1 MNIKEI
7 VNRGNGTDIT
17 TQEQIFVVK
26 KYIKEKKN
34 IDVDINIRRTMPI
47 DFIDF
52 DIILKRDL
60 QLLNIA
66 YFTAEAFFK
75 NKYNEKRKR

>member
-1 MNIKEI
+1 MNIQEI
-7 VNRGNGTDIT
+7 VNRGHGTDIT

-26 KYIKEKKN
+26 NYIKEKKN

-75 NKYNEKRKR
+75 NKYNE